1 MELQP
6 RVPHSLPLGQL
17 CCGGRAFAGG
27 APSGRAGARRSG
39 RLLLCTGGGR
49 AVGRACRPYFSSQ
62 KIAAV
67 RAGARAQLLPTG
79 LPRQTAR
86 GGPKADGPKRRT
98 PPGSQPHTQRRAP
111 YAASACAAPGEL
123 SVKHFTLLYLTAKKR
138 VFPAKS
144 PLFSVLFF
152 LYYTNSIFHPPVS
165 CTGAYGFTP
174 PHTPFRPAPP
184 ARGGG
189 PPAFRRRKG
198 RRTRAPARSERP
210 YAS

>member
-1 MELQP
+1 MTEHEFDQKVEAAAQRFER
-6 RVPHSLPLGQL
+6 RVEHATSKLDNGLTGAWN
-17 CCGGRAFAGG
+17 CSRVFRTVSRSASFAAGGRAFAGG

-67 RAGARAQLLPTG
+67 RAGARARLLPTG
-79 LPRQTAR
+79 LPRQTTR

-123 SVKHFTLLYLTAKKR
+123 SVKHFTLLYLTGKKEG
-138 VFPAKS
+138 FPCEKPS
-144 PLFSVLFF
+144 FF
-152 LYYTNSIFHPPVS
+152 CIILPILY
-165 CTGAYGFTP
+165 
-174 PHTPFRPAPP
+174 
-184 ARGGG
+184 
-189 PPAFRRRKG
+189 K
-198 RRTRAPARSERP
+198 
-210 YAS
+210 